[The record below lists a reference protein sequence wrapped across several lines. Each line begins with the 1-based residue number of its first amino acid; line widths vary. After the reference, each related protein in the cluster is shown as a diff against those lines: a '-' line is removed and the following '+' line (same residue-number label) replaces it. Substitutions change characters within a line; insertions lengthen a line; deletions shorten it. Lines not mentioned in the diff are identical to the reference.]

1 MRVVFEKACVGTY
14 PDGWSYRYVKG
25 EWADLD
31 ATDAKTLVEAG
42 VARPVARK
50 TEDSRET
57 RTKR

>member
-1 MRVVFEKACVGTY
+1 MRVVFEKACVCAHESGAR
-14 PDGWSYRYVKG
+14 RYVKG

-31 ATDAKTLVEAG
+31 PEAAKILIEAG

-57 RTKR
+57 RTTKR